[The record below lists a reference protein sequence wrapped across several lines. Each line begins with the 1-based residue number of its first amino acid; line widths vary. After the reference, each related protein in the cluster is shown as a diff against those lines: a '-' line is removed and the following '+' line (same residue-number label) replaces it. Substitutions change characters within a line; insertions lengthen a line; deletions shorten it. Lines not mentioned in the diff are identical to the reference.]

1 MFDSQVIQWFPG
13 HMAAAM
19 RKMEER
25 LKLVDVVI
33 EVVDARLPTI
43 SSNPLLDEL
52 IGKRPR
58 LTVLGREDLAEP
70 AVTVK
75 WLMWLNAKGRRAI
88 AINGKDQGSVGKLN
102 FPLGQLVS
110 GRKSSRAIVLGTPNT
125 GKSSIINGI
134 LRRQAAKT
142 EDKAGVTR
150 ALQWF
155 RVQPN
160 LELMDSPGILVP
172 KIASPEAQWM
182 LALTGALP
190 RERFEAEQ
198 VVASFNA
205 WISSQPP
212 KPGRSRIPDLETFAK
227 ARGFLRKGGEI
238 DLHNAAGAYIAD
250 FNDSKFGRLSF
261 EEPPEA

>member
-1 MFDSQVIQWFPG
+1 MFESQVIQWFPG

-33 EVVDARLPTI
+33 EVVDARLPSI
-43 SSNPLLDEL
+43 SANPLLDEL

-70 AVTVK
+70 AATVK
-75 WLMWLNAKGRRAI
+75 WLMWYNARGRRAI
-88 AINGKDQGSVGKLN
+88 AINGKDQASVGKLN
-102 FPLGQLVS
+102 FPIGQLVS
-110 GRKSSRAIVLGTPNT
+110 GRKASRAIVIGTPNT

-150 ALQWF
+150 QLQWF

-160 LELMDSPGILVP
+160 LELMDTPGILVP
-172 KIASPEAQWM
+172 KIASKEAQWM

-190 RERFEAEQ
+190 RERFDPEE
-198 VVASFNA
+198 VVGNFTA
-205 WISSQPP
+205 WLAAQAP

-227 ARGFLRKGGEI
+227 ARGFMRKGGEI
-238 DLHNAAGAYIAD
+238 DLHNAAGAFIAD
-250 FNDSKFGRLSF
+250 FGDAKFGRLTF